1 MYLARTDSAFPFSR
15 VADGSVVTIGAFDG
29 LHLGHQRLLD
39 RVLEEAAARDLPAVV
54 MSFEPMPK
62 EYFAATNPPARLTR
76 FREKYDALNGM
87 GIDVFYCPNFN
98 AAMRNI
104 TADAFIRKL
113 LVHALNMRHLVIGD
127 DFVFARNREGNLAQ
141 LQRAGRALDFSVE
154 KVSSV
159 IVEGERVSSTAIRD
173 ALRDGEM
180 QRAERFLGMHYRMS
194 GRVVGRNREQG
205 EEQEVFINLQRR
217 RSAVQGVFA
226 VRVGGIGEKSLDAVA
241 CIGRD
246 NTDVSGRPYFAL
258 HIPEFNQDLSGR
270 QVDVDFIA
278 RLSDQEVFE
287 SIENLVDQLHT
298 HANEARVILAECLT

>member
-15 VADGSVVTIGAFDG
+15 VAAGSVVTIGAFDG

-62 EYFAATNPPARLTR
+62 EYFAAKNPPARLTR
-76 FREKYDALNGM
+76 FREKYNALEAM
-87 GIDVFYCPNFN
+87 GIDIFYCPNFN

-113 LVHALNMRHLVIGD
+113 LVHALNVRHLVVGD

-141 LQRAGRALDFSVE
+141 LQRAGRALEFSVE
-154 KVSSV
+154 KVPSV
-159 IVEGERVSSTAIRD
+159 VVAGARVSSTAIRD
-173 ALRDGEM
+173 ALREGEM
-180 QRAERFLGMHYRMS
+180 QQVERLLGRHYRMS
-194 GRVVGRNREQG
+194 GKVMRQNGRQREEPVVF
-205 EEQEVFINLQRR
+205 VNLQRR

-241 CIGRD
+241 CLGRND
-246 NTDVSGRPYFAL
+246 ANGTGRPYFAL
-258 HIPEFNQDLSGR
+258 HLPEFDQDLSGR

-278 RLSDQEVFE
+278 RVGDQEEFE
-287 SIENLVDQLHT
+287 SAAKVVDQLRS
-298 HANEARVILAECLT
+298 HAATAMAILAECQT